1 MIMVT
6 NNALN
11 NHIPFVGAQP
21 LSILKIIEGLQSSP
35 QTYSTPLYSF
45 SLCMEITNR
54 VFNDSLLNTTSQQY
68 KRMYNEVSGVVSVS
82 CHLSLNRCPYFTHNR
97 NNILSRYIAVDP
109 IREICKHDFVW
120 LSQLDL
126 AFNCSN
132 CDTRETYRG
141 VTNIR
146 FR

>member
-109 IREICKHDFVW
+109 IREICKHDFV
-120 LSQLDL
+120 
-126 AFNCSN
+126 
-132 CDTRETYRG
+132 
-141 VTNIR
+141 
-146 FR
+146 